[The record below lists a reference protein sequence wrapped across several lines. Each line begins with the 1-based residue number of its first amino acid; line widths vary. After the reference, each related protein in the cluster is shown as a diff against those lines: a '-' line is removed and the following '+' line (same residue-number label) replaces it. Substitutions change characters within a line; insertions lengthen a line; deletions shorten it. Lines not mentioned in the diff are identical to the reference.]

1 MTKLKEVGTKK
12 RKRGCLASSLISRAR
27 EREREK
33 ECYVVCEHKKDRL
46 LFRSEF
52 NGIKQGLGERKKR
65 RKSKR

>member
-33 ECYVVCEHKKDRL
+33 RNVM
-46 LFRSEF
+46 LFVNTRRIVF
-52 NGIKQGLGERKKR
+52 FLGVSSME
-65 RKSKR
+65 